1 MIDAVVGIL
10 TKAIQDFDT
19 KIQDSTSDRVE
30 QHRQL
35 VARLERQYEELEKR
49 EIAQWDKYTQEG
61 MPKLVFDQL
70 NAKVLAEKENVE
82 RALSKARNTLPE
94 PIDYERKKQT
104 FHEALEALQ
113 DPSVSIRKKNILL
126 KQCIE
131 RIVYTR
137 KRKAGNRRWGNPE
150 PMTLEVHLR
159 V

>member
-1 MIDAVVGIL
+1 M
-10 TKAIQDFDT
+10 
-19 KIQDSTSDRVE
+19 
-30 QHRQL
+30 
-35 VARLERQYEELEKR
+35 
-49 EIAQWDKYTQEG
+49 DKYTQEG

-150 PMTLEVHLR
+150 SMTLEVHLM